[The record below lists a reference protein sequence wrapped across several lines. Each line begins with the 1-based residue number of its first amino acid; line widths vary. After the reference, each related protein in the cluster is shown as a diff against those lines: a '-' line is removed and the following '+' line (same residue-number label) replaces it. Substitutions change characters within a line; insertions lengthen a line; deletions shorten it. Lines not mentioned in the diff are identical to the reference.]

1 MHGFYL
7 NVSIGSRIGFQMILK
22 KTLTS
27 EDWIRAAFRALTH
40 GGPGAIRVEAIA
52 RELKVS
58 KGSFYW
64 HFKDVASLQVEML
77 EHWQL
82 AATEAVI
89 ENVDES
95 GARPE
100 EQLHLLIMLATSS
113 RNEPYGGVL
122 AEAAI
127 RDWGRYNQLAADTVT
142 AVDEKRLKYTR
153 DLFLSCGHCEKQ
165 ATHNANL
172 LYGSLIGLEGLA
184 YQKLVNLRED
194 MLYFLELA
202 LKED

>member
-1 MHGFYL
+1 M
-7 NVSIGSRIGFQMILK
+7 NLK

-64 HFKDVASLQVEML
+64 HFKDVASLQTEML

-82 AATEAVI
+82 AATEAII
-89 ENVDES
+89 ENVDRS
-95 GARPE
+95 GVRPS
-100 EQLHLLIMLATSS
+100 EQLHLLILLATSA
-113 RNEPYGGVL
+113 RHEPYGGVL

-127 RDWGRYNQLAADTVT
+127 RDWGRYNKLAFDTVK
-142 AVDEKRLKYTR
+142 AVDEKRLSYTK
-153 DLFLSCGHCEKQ
+153 DLFLGCGYSEKR
-165 ATHNANL
+165 ATQNANL

-184 YQKLVNLRED
+184 YQQLINLRED
-194 MLYFLELA
+194 MLYLLELILRA
-202 LKED
+202 D

>member
-1 MHGFYL
+1 M
-7 NVSIGSRIGFQMILK
+7 NLK
-22 KTLTS
+22 KTFTS
-27 EDWIRAAFRALTH
+27 EDWIRAAFRALTQ

-64 HFKDVASLQVEML
+64 HFKDVASLQSEML

-82 AATEAVI
+82 AATEAII

-95 GARPE
+95 GVLPT
-100 EQLHLLIMLATSS
+100 EQLHLLITLATSTK
-113 RNEPYGGVL
+113 NEPYGGVL

-127 RDWGRYNQLAADTVT
+127 RDWGRYNQLASDTVK
-142 AVDEKRLKYTR
+142 AVDEKRLIYTR
-153 DLFLSCGHCEKQ
+153 DLFISCGHAEKR
-165 ATHNANL
+165 ATQNANL

-184 YQKLVNLRED
+184 YQQLVNLQED
-194 MLYFLELA
+194 MLYLLDLILSSE
-202 LKED
+202 

>member
-1 MHGFYL
+1 
-7 NVSIGSRIGFQMILK
+7 MILK

-27 EDWIRAAFRALTH
+27 EDWIRASFRALTQ
-40 GGPGAIRVEAIA
+40 GGPGAIRAEAIA
-52 RELKVS
+52 RDLKVS

-64 HFKDVASLQVEML
+64 HFKDVASLQSEML

-82 AATEAVI
+82 AATEAII

-95 GARPE
+95 GMKPE
-100 EQLHLLIMLATSS
+100 KQLHLLIMLATST

-127 RDWGRYNQLAADTVT
+127 RDWGRYYQLAADTVT

-153 DLFLSCGHCEKQ
+153 DLFLSCGHSKKR
-165 ATHNANL
+165 ATQNANL
-172 LYGSLIGLEGLA
+172 LYGALIGLEGLA
-184 YQKLVNLRED
+184 YQQLVNLRED
-194 MLYFLELA
+194 MLYLLELA
-202 LKED
+202 LQND